1 MALRVTATVP
11 APLRLPQHPP
21 QLHQLQTSRF
31 KRLLQ
36 QLNDCH
42 EEELSR
48 AAPRGPQGFQDPGN
62 APSCPRCN
70 FNFQNTSL
78 PNAVDLVKDSSDWG
92 VRIREV
98 GEREFDE
105 PGLWMEDASPT
116 AVKSQFFAAVKALGP
131 PSPLTEAPPAALQ
144 VRGDLDLDPGGDTSD
159 AGEDEVSPIR
169 SSTVGS
175 EREVKR
181 IGKERFPLRRLWASE
196 SKVQPVRQTRR
207 QTSKS
212 KLDSDDASSSARN
225 EESESAFAFIKK
237 LTWKSFI
244 SYPSSLTRLSWDM
257 FGGVL
262 IMYDLF
268 AVPLQAFN
276 PPQSTGL
283 LIMDW
288 LTLIFWTL
296 NVGMS
301 LTTGYVQEG
310 ITIMEPK
317 KIVYRYLRTWC
328 IVDLVVLVP
337 DWVFTII
344 ASDSSS
350 TAVADF
356 SKMPRVVRLARVV
369 RLLRLVRLKRL
380 FEQIED
386 ALDSEYYSVLFNI
399 FKMMLLLFTV
409 NHVIAC
415 GWYALADANRSDAS
429 INTWTKEWQMQDF
442 PWEHLYL
449 VSLHWS
455 LTQFTPAGMDVTP
468 TNEVERGFTIGV
480 VVFALVGFAYV
491 VGSITASLAQLRT
504 MSEEAS
510 KDFWQMR
517 RFLNQNSVDHNL
529 AARIQRFVEYT
540 YSRQQ
545 KTMSI
550 NQVKVLSLLS
560 KQLMEELQ
568 CAINL
573 PHMKVHPLFMFLN
586 EFSFITMNRCAKES
600 ISHME
605 MAQGDTLFLP
615 EQHANCMYFVS
626 FGRLEYI
633 RMIDNHGTE
642 VKEFVDKAEDWLAE
656 PALWTEAWYHVG
668 EAKAYTDCE
677 VLMVDPKAFEEILN
691 VVRPVA
697 SIVAN
702 YCRSFMAWLQN
713 LESEEGMLTDAIQ
726 GDQVSDT
733 IQSFLPMW
741 MVEKPDETPG
751 KMESPGDLLRGSRW
765 SFGAFRRTVR
775 KSLRY

>member
-1 MALRVTATVP
+1 M
-11 APLRLPQHPP
+11 RLPQQPP
-21 QLHQLQTSRF
+21 PLQKSSRF

-36 QLNDCH
+36 QLNECH

-48 AAPRGPQGFQDPGN
+48 ATQQRLQDLDQEIRAADFQAPSSNSFFTQSPKLPNTVADPG
-62 APSCPRCN
+62 
-70 FNFQNTSL
+70 
-78 PNAVDLVKDSSDWG
+78 KDPEDWG
-92 VRIREV
+92 VRVREV
-98 GEREFDE
+98 QERTHHE
-105 PGLWMEDASPT
+105 GLALEDASPT
-116 AVKSQFFAAVKALGP
+116 TVKSPFSAPTKHGP
-131 PSPLTEAPPAALQ
+131 PSSPSPILTEAPPATLKL
-144 VRGDLDLDPGGDTSD
+144 RGDLDVDPAGDSESEMI
-159 AGEDEVSPIR
+159 GEDEVSPMR
-169 SSTVGS
+169 SSIATDHSSKSRLGS
-175 EREVKR
+175 D
-181 IGKERFPLRRLWASE
+181 RFPLRRLWASE
-196 SKVQPVRQTRR
+196 SKVQQVRPTRR

-212 KLDSDDASSSARN
+212 KLDSDDASSSAVGK
-225 EESESAFAFIKK
+225 ESSDSSALDFFKS
-237 LTWKSFI
+237 LTWRSFI
-244 SYPSSLTRLSWDM
+244 SYPSSLTRLAWDM
-257 FGGVL
+257 FGGML

-276 PPQSTGL
+276 PPQTTPL
-283 LIMDW
+283 VVMDW
-288 LTLIFWTL
+288 LTLIFWTV

-301 LTTGYVQEG
+301 LTTGYVEEG
-310 ITIMEPK
+310 ITIMEPR
-317 KIVYRYLRTWC
+317 KIVKRYLKTWFV
-328 IVDLVVLVP
+328 VDLVVLVP

-344 ASDSSS
+344 ASDANSE
-350 TAVADF
+350 AVAIRLT
-356 SKMPRVVRLARVV
+356 RVVRLARVV

-415 GWYALADANRSDAS
+415 GWFALADANSNS
-429 INTWTKEWQMQDF
+429 GLNTWTKEWLMTDF

-468 TNEVERGFTIGV
+468 TNEIERGFTIGV

-491 VGSITASLAQLRT
+491 VGSITASLGQLRT

-529 AARIQRFVEYT
+529 AARIQRFVEYA

-615 EQHANCMYFVS
+615 EQHAFCMYFVA

-633 RMIDNHGTE
+633 RITDNAGNE
-642 VKEFVDKAEDWLAE
+642 FKEFVDKGEDWLAE
-656 PALWTEAWYHVG
+656 PALWTESWYHVG

-677 VLMVDPKAFEEILN
+677 VLLVDPKAFEEILN

-702 YCRSFMAWLQN
+702 YCRRFMSWLQN
-713 LESEEGMLTDAIQ
+713 LESEEGMLTDVIQ

-741 MVEKPDETPG
+741 MVEKPDDAVG
-751 KMESPGDLLRGSRW
+751 KVESTGDLLKASRW
-765 SFGAFRRTVR
+765 SWTAWR
-775 KSLRY
+775 KARMSLRR

>member
-1 MALRVTATVP
+1 
-11 APLRLPQHPP
+11 
-21 QLHQLQTSRF
+21 
-31 KRLLQ
+31 
-36 QLNDCH
+36 
-42 EEELSR
+42 
-48 AAPRGPQGFQDPGN
+48 
-62 APSCPRCN
+62 
-70 FNFQNTSL
+70 
-78 PNAVDLVKDSSDWG
+78 
-92 VRIREV
+92 
-98 GEREFDE
+98 
-105 PGLWMEDASPT
+105 
-116 AVKSQFFAAVKALGP
+116 
-131 PSPLTEAPPAALQ
+131 
-144 VRGDLDLDPGGDTSD
+144 
-159 AGEDEVSPIR
+159 
-169 SSTVGS
+169 
-175 EREVKR
+175 
-181 IGKERFPLRRLWASE
+181 
-196 SKVQPVRQTRR
+196 
-207 QTSKS
+207 
-212 KLDSDDASSSARN
+212 
-225 EESESAFAFIKK
+225 
-237 LTWKSFI
+237 
-244 SYPSSLTRLSWDM
+244 
-257 FGGVL
+257 
-262 IMYDLF
+262 
-268 AVPLQAFN
+268 
-276 PPQSTGL
+276 
-283 LIMDW
+283 
-288 LTLIFWTL
+288 
-296 NVGMS
+296 
-301 LTTGYVQEG
+301 
-310 ITIMEPK
+310 
-317 KIVYRYLRTWC
+317 
-328 IVDLVVLVP
+328 VDLVVLVP

-415 GWYALADANRSDAS
+415 GWYALADANRSDAG

-677 VLMVDPKAFEEILN
+677 VLMVDPKAFEEIRN

-713 LESEEGMLTDAIQ
+713 LESEEGMLTDVIQ

-751 KMESPGDLLRGSRW
+751 KMESAGDLLRGSRW